1 MNRTS
6 TILTS
11 AQSTLAVFIATLGG
25 VIAIS
30 SDLVAG
36 AAMIAVAA
44 ILLLHAIAFWLMT
57 IAMVLD
63 KRDDTR

>member
-44 ILLLHAIAFWLMT
+44 ILLLNGIAFWLMC
-57 IAMVLD
+57 IVMALD
-63 KRDDTR
+63 KRSET